1 VESLIV
7 PEPLYIN
14 AQIIIPA
21 EELRFT
27 FARSS
32 GPGGQNVNKL
42 NTKARLR
49 WDLTTTTALPSAV
62 LARLRQRFGSR
73 INDAGE
79 FVISSER
86 YREQARN
93 ARDCLEKLQ
102 AMLQSVAVA
111 PKPRRKTRPTRG
123 SIEARLKAK
132 QRQSQRKK
140 QRRPPSMD

>member
-1 VESLIV
+1 M
-7 PEPLYIN
+7 PDPLLIN
-14 AQIIIPA
+14 AQIIIPGD
-21 EELRFT
+21 ELRFT
-27 FARSS
+27 YARSS

-49 WDLTTTTALPSAV
+49 WDLNNTTALPVAV
-62 LARLRQRFGSR
+62 LARLRERFGSR

-79 FVISSER
+79 FVITSEQF
-86 YREQARN
+86 REQARN
-93 ARDCLEKLQ
+93 TRDCLEKLR
-102 AMLQSVAVA
+102 AMILSVATP

-140 QRRPPSMD
+140 MRRPPSMD